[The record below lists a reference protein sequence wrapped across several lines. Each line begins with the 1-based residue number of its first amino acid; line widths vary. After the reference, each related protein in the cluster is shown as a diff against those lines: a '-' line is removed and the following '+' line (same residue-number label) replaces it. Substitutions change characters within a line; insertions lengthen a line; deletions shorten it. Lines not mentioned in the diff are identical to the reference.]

1 MNFQPYAINQSQ
13 LIGTYAPEQ
22 ILRGKVLDILPDR
35 TALVQLGAKQ
45 VVAKVASVDPPL
57 KVGQDYLFQIQQ
69 GANPLLAKL
78 VDRKPA
84 NSGSM
89 PTMADDVL
97 STLQLKND
105 SLNKQVIQAFLDH
118 GDPISRESILNARAL
133 LKMSGDFSGD
143 IQTIRWMMNR
153 QLPLTEPFFR
163 LAKDVKTS
171 EHLGSQFGSML
182 LEIQRSGAQTETVE
196 RLKTALNTFSQ
207 SQNATGLTSLV
218 HGMGSKK
225 NAELLRSFF
234 DTHIPNLPEKSQHKV
249 DSFLSSSMSLKD
261 VAILLKDLKI
271 NRSSQAFINEV
282 KTFAA
287 EQIAN
292 AGSRLNETEHSNLF
306 LKALKKLGFD
316 YEFQISDSVKHGTLA
331 AKPFDSLKGHLLA
344 VVQDQGAPPTV
355 RKMAHE
361 MVQKIT
367 GEQIQ
372 MASADPFVAQFS
384 LQIPIAFQKELTN
397 VSVYWEGKRDRKGS
411 LDPNSCTIV
420 LWLELTHLKETLVNI
435 RVQNRSVTLNIQ
447 NKQMDLRR
455 WMKSGESILKKH
467 LAEMGYDLVSLS
479 QSEKIDRNLM
489 KKATDPLTESNY
501 RMDVKV

>member
-1 MNFQPYAINQSQ
+1 VNFLPYAINQSQ

-78 VDRKPA
+78 IDRKPA

-97 STLQLKND
+97 TTLQLKND
-105 SLNKQVIQAFLDH
+105 SLTKQIIQVFLDH

-133 LKMSGDFSGD
+133 LKMSSDFSGD
-143 IQTIRWMMNR
+143 MQTIRWMMNR
-153 QLPLTEPFFR
+153 QIPLTETFFR
-163 LAKDVKTS
+163 TAKDLKNS
-171 EHLGSQFGSML
+171 EPLSSKFGTIL
-182 LEIQRSGAQTETVE
+182 QEIQRSGTQTQTVE
-196 RLKTALNTFSQ
+196 RLKTALNTFSK
-207 SQNATGLTSLV
+207 SQNATGLNE
-218 HGMGSKK
+218 MGSNKGR
-225 NAELLRSFF
+225 ELLRSFINE
-234 DTHIPNLPEKSQHKV
+234 HVPNLSDKNQIKV
-249 DSFLSSSMSLKD
+249 DSFLSSSMTMKDITSLM
-261 VAILLKDLKI
+261 KDLKM
-271 NRSSQAFINEV
+271 NRSSQAFINEFQ
-282 KTFAA
+282 TFAS

-292 AGSRLNETEHSNLF
+292 AGSQSNEPDHSNLF
-306 LKALKKLGFD
+306 LQAMKQLGFD
-316 YEFQISDSVKHGTLA
+316 YEFQISDSVKRGTLE
-331 AKPFDSLKGHLLA
+331 AKSFDSLKGHLLA
-344 VVQDQGAPPTV
+344 VVQDQGAPYTV

-372 MASADPFVAQFS
+372 MASSDPFVAQFS
-384 LQIPIAFQKELTN
+384 LQIPIAFQKQITN
-397 VSVYWEGKRDRKGS
+397 VSVYWEGKRNRKGS
-411 LDPNSCTIV
+411 LDPDSCTIV

-447 NKQMDLRR
+447 NDEMDLRT
-455 WMKSGESILKKH
+455 WLKSGEPILKEH
-467 LAEMGYDLVSLS
+467 LAKVGYDLIALS

>member
-78 VDRKPA
+78 IDRKPA

-105 SLNKQVIQAFLDH
+105 SLNKQIIQEFLDH
-118 GDPISRESILNARAL
+118 GDPISRGSILNARAL

-143 IQTIRWMMNR
+143 MQTIRWMMNR

-163 LAKDVKTS
+163 LANDFKAS
-171 EHLGSQFGSML
+171 NPLGSKIGELL
-182 LEIQRSGAQTETVE
+182 LEIQRAGAQTETVE
-196 RLKTALNTFSQ
+196 RLKTALNSFSQ
-207 SQNATGLTSLV
+207 SQNTTDLPSLL

-225 NAELLRSFF
+225 GVELLHSFF
-234 DTHIPNLPEKSQHKV
+234 DTHLPNFSEKDQRKV

-261 VAILLKDLKI
+261 VAILLKDLKM
-271 NRSSQAFINEV
+271 NRTPQAFINEF
-282 KTFAA
+282 KAFGA

-292 AGSRLNETEHSNLF
+292 AGSLLNETDRSNLF
-306 LKALKKLGFD
+306 LQALKQLGFD
-316 YEFQISDSVKHGTLA
+316 YEFQISDSIKHGTLA
-331 AKPFDSLKGHLLA
+331 AKSFDSLKGRLLA
-344 VVQDQGAPPTV
+344 VVQDQDAPRAV
-355 RKMAHE
+355 QKMAHE

-384 LQIPIAFQKELTN
+384 LQIPIAFQKEMTN

-411 LDPNSCTIV
+411 LDPDSCTIV
-420 LWLELTHLKETLVNI
+420 LWLELTHIKETLVNI
-435 RVQNRSVTLNIQ
+435 RVQNRSVALSIQ
-447 NKQMDLRR
+447 NKQTDLRR
-455 WMKSGESILKKH
+455 WMKSGEPMLKER
-467 LAEMGYDLVSLS
+467 LADMGYDLVSLS

-489 KKATDPLTESNY
+489 KKATEPLTESNY